1 MKETVKKGK
10 TVDEAVQLALDEL
23 GCTRDDVLIDV
34 ISEGKVGLFGLG
46 SKEAEVRVSLEEK
59 SPEAT
64 AKAFLQGVT
73 DRLGLNALVCAVKD
87 DEDVLNIDISGDD
100 MGTIIGRRGETLSAL
115 QYLTSLVVNKQTDEF
130 IRVSLDTENYK
141 ERREKALVHLAD
153 KTADKVVRYRRSM
166 TLEPMNPYERRII
179 HSHLQGNSRVSTYST
194 GVEPSR
200 RVVVALKRD

>member
-1 MKETVKKGK
+1 MKETIKKGK

-34 ISEGKVGLFGLG
+34 LSEGKAGLFGIG
-46 SKEAEVRVSLEEK
+46 SKEAEVRVTLEEK
-59 SPEAT
+59 SVESVA
-64 AKAFLQGVT
+64 AAFLQGVT
-73 DRLGLNALVCAVKD
+73 DKLGLNATINTSTD

-100 MGTIIGRRGETLSAL
+100 MGAIIGRRGETLSAL
-115 QYLTSLVVNKQTDEF
+115 QYLTSLVVNRGTEDF

-141 ERREKALVHLAD
+141 QRREQALIHLAD
-153 KTADKVVRYRRSM
+153 KTASKVVRFRRSI

-179 HSHLQGNSRVSTYST
+179 HSHLQGNGRVSTYST
-194 GVEPSR
+194 GVEPAR